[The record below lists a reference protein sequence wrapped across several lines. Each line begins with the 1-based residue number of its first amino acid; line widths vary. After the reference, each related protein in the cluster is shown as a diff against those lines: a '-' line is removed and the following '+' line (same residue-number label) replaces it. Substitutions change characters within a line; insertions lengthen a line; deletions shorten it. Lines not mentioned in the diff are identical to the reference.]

1 MMTNRERILA
11 IMDGKSPDRIPW
23 IPRLQ
28 LWWLYHRNRGT
39 LPEKYTNWRLRDIER
54 DLGMGNPARDGRV
67 YTTRCRNVDTVVR
80 REGMEIVTE
89 HITPV
94 GTLTSR
100 KKRTPELDQAGIA
113 PLDTERPLK
122 TPEDYDVMMYIAE
135 NTEYYPCY
143 EEYLAYEEEI
153 GEDGYPMVVTGESP
167 FYDYLEHLAGYEKGY
182 YDLVDHQDKVE
193 QLFEVMTQKHRK
205 ELWPIVAA
213 SPARLLRHGAHYDT
227 QITPP
232 RLFEQY
238 ITPYIK
244 EFAELLHRHDK
255 VLVHHADNDSR
266 KILRHFADAGY
277 DMVECFTTAPMV
289 NCTLKEAREV
299 WGTSMIIWGGVPS
312 TILEDLVSDEE
323 FEEYM
328 LDLFKTI
335 APGDAF
341 ILGVA
346 DNVTGP
352 SKWSRVIRIGELV
365 EEYGSYPIKV

>member
-1 MMTNRERILA
+1 MMTNRERMLA
-11 IMDGKSPDRIPW
+11 VMEGRSPDRIPW
-23 IPRLQ
+23 MPRME
-28 LWWLYHRNRGT
+28 LWWRAHRIAGT
-39 LPEKYTNWRLRDIER
+39 LPERYADWRLHDIER
-54 DLGMGNPARDGRV
+54 DLGMGTPAREGRIYTSRLRGVDVVTRLDGPR
-67 YTTRCRNVDTVVR
+67 T
-80 REGMEIVTE
+80 ITE
-89 HITPV
+89 YITPV
-94 GTLTSR
+94 GTVSTME
-100 KKRTPELDQAGIA
+100 KRTEVLDRAGIGA
-113 PLDTERPLK
+113 SQVDRPLK
-122 TPEDYDVMMYIAE
+122 RPEDYDAMMYIVE

-193 QLFEVMTQKHRK
+193 RLFEVMTQKHRE
-205 ELWPIVAA
+205 ELWPLIAA

-232 RLFEQY
+232 RLFEKY
-238 ITPYIK
+238 ITPYFQ
-244 EFAELLHRHDK
+244 EFSELVHRQGK

-266 KILRHFADAGY
+266 KILGHFKDAGY

-289 NCTLKEAREV
+289 DCTLKEAREA

-352 SKWSRVIRIGELV
+352 SKLSRVIRIGELV
-365 EEYGSYPIKV
+365 EEYGNYPIAV